1 MADQEEVK
9 LYGFWSSPFSRR
21 IELALK
27 LKGVPYVY
35 IEEDLT
41 NKSPS
46 LLKYNPVHKKIPVL
60 VHNDK
65 PVAESLVIL
74 EYIDETWKNNP
85 ILPLDPHERATAR
98 FWASFIDNKILAT
111 VMKIALCKEEE
122 KEAVSLE
129 VCEQLKML
137 EQQLNG
143 KDFFGGDKIGFV
155 DIVGNIVAFWFQI
168 TQEVFGGDFFTP
180 EKFPGLF
187 EWIGKLQEI
196 DLVNECTPPREKNLA
211 YVPYEYI
218 EEDLFNKSPS
228 LLKYNPVHKKI
239 PVLVHNEK
247 PVAESQVIL
256 EYIDE
261 TWKNNPILPQDS
273 YERAMA
279 RFWARFIDE
288 KFLTKAWEAYT
299 CEEKE
304 REVVMEQVCELMKIL
319 EKELDGKDFF
329 GGDSIGFVD
338 IVGNVVVL
346 WFQLTPEVVGV
357 EGWNPK
363 RFPGLLKWVGKL
375 QEFDVVNESM
385 PPIEKYVAYIRASI
399 EAFKS
404 APK

>member
-1 MADQEEVK
+1 MVEDLK
-9 LYGFWSSPFSRR
+9 LYGTSACSYSLR

-27 LKGVPYVY
+27 LKR
-35 IEEDLT
+35 I
-41 NKSPS
+41 
-46 LLKYNPVHKKIPVL
+46 
-60 VHNDK
+60 
-65 PVAESLVIL
+65 
-74 EYIDETWKNNP
+74 
-85 ILPLDPHERATAR
+85 
-98 FWASFIDNKILAT
+98 
-111 VMKIALCKEEE
+111 
-122 KEAVSLE
+122 
-129 VCEQLKML
+129 
-137 EQQLNG
+137 
-143 KDFFGGDKIGFV
+143 
-155 DIVGNIVAFWFQI
+155 
-168 TQEVFGGDFFTP
+168 
-180 EKFPGLF
+180 
-187 EWIGKLQEI
+187 
-196 DLVNECTPPREKNLA
+196 
-211 YVPYEYI
+211 PYEYI
-218 EEDLFNKSPS
+218 EEDLLNKSPS

-261 TWKNNPILPQDS
+261 TWKNNPILPQDF

-299 CEEKE
+299 CEGKE

-375 QEFDVVNESM
+375 QEIDVVNESM

-399 EAFKS
+399 ESFKS
-404 APK
+404 APKL